1 MLRSL
6 YSGVSGM
13 KSQQSKLDVISNN
26 IANANTVGFKSSRAN
41 FSDILSQTTAN
52 AARPRP
58 AAGVGGIDGQQI
70 GLGVQVGAID
80 TDMGQGIQS
89 TTGRALDLY
98 INGNGFLVFQ
108 RDASNAHVYSRNGAL
123 KVDADNYLTNADGLR
138 VMGRLPGQAA
148 NAPLQP
154 LQIPATNAAGEKL
167 VAGHISI
174 GPDGAVTAR
183 YGAEDE
189 TVGQVQIATFSNA
202 AGLSKIGNSAYEV
215 SQDSGAEN
223 LVQPGQDGSNTLL
236 AGTLEDSN
244 VDLAQEFSDMIVTS
258 RAYQANAR
266 SITTSDE
273 MLQELI
279 NLKR

>member
-13 KSQQSKLDVISNN
+13 KSQQTRLDVISNN
-26 IANANTVGFKSSRAN
+26 IANANTIGFKSSRAN

-52 AARPRP
+52 ASGPR
-58 AAGVGGIDGQQI
+58 ATVGGIDGKQV

-80 TDMGQGIQS
+80 TDMGQGIQN

-98 INGNGFLVFQ
+98 INGSGFLVFE
-108 RDASNAHVYSRNGAL
+108 RDGNNGQVYSRNGAL
-123 KVDADNYLTNADGLR
+123 KIDANGNLTNADGLR
-138 VMGRLPGQAA
+138 VMGYAPGQEGGALT
-148 NAPLQP
+148 PITVPTQ
-154 LQIPATNAAGEKL
+154 NAAGEKL
-167 VAGHISI
+167 VEGHVSI
-174 GPDGAVTAR
+174 GPDGKVTAR

-189 TVGQVQIATFSNA
+189 VIGTVSIATFSNP
-202 AGLSKIGNSAYEV
+202 AGLSKIGNSTYEI
-215 SQDSGAEN
+215 SQDSGNANN
-223 LVQPGQDGSNTLL
+223 LVPGTDGTNTLL

>member
-13 KSQQSKLDVISNN
+13 KSQQTRLDVISNN
-26 IANANTVGFKSSRAN
+26 IANANTIGFKSSRAN

-52 AARPRP
+52 ASGPR
-58 AAGVGGIDGQQI
+58 ATVGGIDGKQV

-80 TDMGQGIQS
+80 TDMGQGIQN

-98 INGNGFLVFQ
+98 INGSGFLVFE
-108 RDASNAHVYSRNGAL
+108 RDGNNGQVYSRNGAL
-123 KVDADNYLTNADGLR
+123 KIDANGNLTNADGLR
-138 VMGRLPGQAA
+138 VMGYAPGKEGGALT
-148 NAPLQP
+148 P
-154 LQIPATNAAGEKL
+154 ITVPAQNAAGEKL
-167 VAGHISI
+167 VEGHVSI
-174 GPDGAVTAR
+174 GPDGKVTAR

-189 TVGQVQIATFSNA
+189 VIGTVSIATFSNP
-202 AGLSKIGNSAYEV
+202 AGLSKIGNSTYEI
-215 SQDSGAEN
+215 SQDSGNANN
-223 LVQPGQDGSNTLL
+223 LVPGTDGTNTLL

>member
-13 KSQQSKLDVISNN
+13 KSQQTKLDVISNN
-26 IANANTVGFKSSRAN
+26 IANANTIGYKSSRAN

-52 AARPRP
+52 AARPRND
-58 AAGVGGIDGQQI
+58 VGGIDGKQV

-80 TDMGQGIQS
+80 TDTGQGIQS

-98 INGNGFLVFQ
+98 INGSGYLVFQ
-108 RDASNAHVYSRNGAL
+108 QDGNNGHVYSRNGAL
-123 KVDADNYLTNADGLR
+123 KVDANGNLTNADGLK
-138 VMGRLPGQAA
+138 VLGANNQPITIPETMG
-148 NAPLQP
+148 
-154 LQIPATNAAGEKL
+154 GEKL
-167 VAGHISI
+167 VDGHIAI
-174 GPDGAVTAR
+174 GPDGTVTAR
-183 YGAEDE
+183 YGAEDQVVG
-189 TVGQVQIATFSNA
+189 TVAIATFRNA
-202 AGLSKIGNSAYEV
+202 AGLSKVGNSTYEI
-215 SQDSGAEN
+215 SQDSGPEN
-223 LVQPGQDGSNTLL
+223 IVTPGTDGTNTLL

>member
-13 KSQQSKLDVISNN
+13 KSQQTRLDVISNN
-26 IANANTVGFKSSRAN
+26 IANANTIGFKSSRAN

-52 AARPRP
+52 ASGPR
-58 AAGVGGIDGQQI
+58 ATVGGIDGKQV

-80 TDMGQGIQS
+80 TDMGQGIQN

-98 INGNGFLVFQ
+98 INGSGFLVFE
-108 RDASNAHVYSRNGAL
+108 RDGNNGQVYSRNGAL
-123 KVDADNYLTNADGLR
+123 KIDANGNLTNADGLR
-138 VMGRLPGQAA
+138 VMGYAPGKEGGAL
-148 NAPLQP
+148 AP
-154 LQIPATNAAGEKL
+154 ITVPAQNAAGEKL
-167 VAGHISI
+167 VEGHVSI
-174 GPDGAVTAR
+174 GPDGKVTAR

-189 TVGQVQIATFSNA
+189 VIGTVSIATFSNP
-202 AGLSKIGNSAYEV
+202 AGLSKIGNSTYEI
-215 SQDSGAEN
+215 SQDSGNANN
-223 LVQPGQDGSNTLL
+223 LVPGTDGTNTLL

>member
-13 KSQQSKLDVISNN
+13 KSQQTRLDVISNN
-26 IANANTVGFKSSRAN
+26 IANANTIGFKSSRAN

-52 AARPRP
+52 AARPRND
-58 AAGVGGIDGQQI
+58 VGGIDGKQI

-123 KVDADNYLTNADGLR
+123 KVDSDGYLTNSDGLR
-138 VMGRLPGQAA
+138 VMGHLAGQTGALE
-148 NAPLQP
+148 PIK
-154 LQIPATNAAGEKL
+154 IPAEMGGEKL
-167 VAGHISI
+167 AAGHISI
-174 GPDGAVTAR
+174 GPDGTVTAR
-183 YGAEDE
+183 YGAEDQ
-189 TVGQVQIATFSNA
+189 TVGTVGLATFSNA
-202 AGLSKIGNSAYEV
+202 AGLSKIGNSTYEV
-215 SQDSGAEN
+215 SQDSGEEV
-223 LVQPGQDGSNTLL
+223 LVQPGQDGTNTLL

>member
-13 KSQQSKLDVISNN
+13 KSQQTRLDVISNN
-26 IANANTVGFKSSRAN
+26 IANANTIGFKSSRAN

-52 AARPRP
+52 ASGPRET
-58 AAGVGGIDGQQI
+58 VGGIDGKQV

-80 TDMGQGIQS
+80 TDMGQGIQN

-98 INGNGFLVFQ
+98 INGSGFLVFQ
-108 RDASNAHVYSRNGAL
+108 RDGNNGQVYSRNGAL
-123 KVDADNYLTNADGLR
+123 KVDSDGNLTNADGLI
-138 VMGRLPGQAA
+138 VMGYAPGQEGGELT
-148 NAPLQP
+148 PIKIQD
-154 LQIPATNAAGEKL
+154 TNAAGDNL
-167 VAGHISI
+167 VEGHVSI
-174 GPDGAVTAR
+174 GPDGKVTAR
-183 YGAEDE
+183 YGAKDE
-189 TVGQVQIATFSNA
+189 VIGTVAIATFSNP
-202 AGLSKIGNSAYEV
+202 AGLSKIGNSTYEV
-215 SQDSGAEN
+215 SQDSGDANN
-223 LVQPGQDGSNTLL
+223 LVPGTDGTNTLL

>member
-13 KSQQSKLDVISNN
+13 KSQQTRLDVISNN
-26 IANANTVGFKSSRAN
+26 IANANTIGFKSSRAN

-52 AARPRP
+52 ASGPR
-58 AAGVGGIDGQQI
+58 ATVGGIDGKQV

-80 TDMGQGIQS
+80 KDMGQGIQN

-98 INGNGFLVFQ
+98 INGSGFLVFE
-108 RDASNAHVYSRNGAL
+108 RDGNNGQVYSRNGAL
-123 KVDADNYLTNADGLR
+123 KIDANGNLTNADGLR
-138 VMGRLPGQAA
+138 VMGYAPGQEGGALT
-148 NAPLQP
+148 P
-154 LQIPATNAAGEKL
+154 ITVPAQNAAGEKL
-167 VAGHISI
+167 VEGHVSI
-174 GPDGAVTAR
+174 GPDGKVTAR

-189 TVGQVQIATFSNA
+189 VIGTVSIATFSNP
-202 AGLSKIGNSAYEV
+202 AGLSKIGNSTYEI
-215 SQDSGAEN
+215 SQDSGNANN
-223 LVQPGQDGSNTLL
+223 LVPGTDGTNTLL

>member
-13 KSQQSKLDVISNN
+13 KSQQTRLDVISNN
-26 IANANTVGFKSSRAN
+26 IANANTIGFKSSRAN

-52 AARPRP
+52 ASGPR
-58 AAGVGGIDGQQI
+58 ATVGGIDGKQV

-80 TDMGQGIQS
+80 TDMGQGIQN

-98 INGNGFLVFQ
+98 INGSGFLVFQ
-108 RDASNAHVYSRNGAL
+108 RDGNNGQVYSRNGAL
-123 KVDADNYLTNADGLR
+123 KVDSAGNLTNADGLI
-138 VMGRLPGQAA
+138 VMGYAPGQEGGALT
-148 NAPLQP
+148 PIK
-154 LQIPATNAAGEKL
+154 IPDTNAAGDKL
-167 VAGHISI
+167 VEGHVSI
-174 GPDGAVTAR
+174 GPDGKVTAR
-183 YGAEDE
+183 YGAKDE
-189 TVGQVQIATFSNA
+189 VIGTVAIATFNNP
-202 AGLSKIGNSAYEV
+202 AGLSKIGNSTYEG
-215 SQDSGAEN
+215 SQDSGDANN
-223 LVQPGQDGSNTLL
+223 LVPGTDGTNTLL

>member
-13 KSQQSKLDVISNN
+13 KSQQTRLDVISNN
-26 IANANTVGFKSSRAN
+26 IANANTIGFKSSRAN
-41 FSDILSQTTAN
+41 FSDILSQTTGN
-52 AARPRP
+52 AADPR
-58 AAGVGGIDGQQI
+58 ADVGGIDGKQV

-80 TDMGQGIQS
+80 TDTSQGIQN

-98 INGNGFLVFQ
+98 INGNGYLIFQ

-123 KVDADNYLTNADGLR
+123 KLDSQNYLTNSDGLR
-138 VMGRLPGQAA
+138 LMGIPADGT
-148 NAPLQP
+148 NIAPLQV
-154 LQIPATNAAGEKL
+154 PATMNGQAL
-167 VAGHISI
+167 VQGRVSI
-174 GPDGAVTAR
+174 GPDGTVKAR
-183 YGAEDE
+183 YGTEDQV
-189 TVGQVQIATFSNA
+189 VGQVQLATFVNA
-202 AGLSKIGNSAYEV
+202 AGLSKIGNSTYEAAA
-215 SQDSGAEN
+215 DSGQEVA
-223 LVQPGQDGSNTLL
+223 VVPGDDGTNTLL

-266 SITTSDE
+266 SISTSDE
-273 MLQELI
+273 MLQELV

>member
-13 KSQQSKLDVISNN
+13 KSQQTRLDVISNN
-26 IANANTVGFKSSRAN
+26 IANANTIGFKSSRAN

-52 AARPRP
+52 ASGPR
-58 AAGVGGIDGQQI
+58 ATVGGIDGKQV

-80 TDMGQGIQS
+80 TDMGQGIQN

-98 INGNGFLVFQ
+98 INGSGFLVFE
-108 RDASNAHVYSRNGAL
+108 RDGNNGQVYSRNGAL
-123 KVDADNYLTNADGLR
+123 KIDANGNLTNADGLR
-138 VMGRLPGQAA
+138 VMGYAPGGALT
-148 NAPLQP
+148 P
-154 LQIPATNAAGEKL
+154 ITVPAQNAAGEKL
-167 VAGHISI
+167 VEGHVSI
-174 GPDGAVTAR
+174 GPDGKVTAR

-189 TVGQVQIATFSNA
+189 VIGTVSIATFSNP
-202 AGLSKIGNSAYEV
+202 AGLSKIGNSTYEI
-215 SQDSGAEN
+215 SQDSGNANN
-223 LVQPGQDGSNTLL
+223 LVPGTDGTNTLL

>member
-13 KSQQSKLDVISNN
+13 KSQQTRLDVISNN
-26 IANANTVGFKSSRAN
+26 IANANTIGFKSSRAN

-52 AARPRP
+52 ASGPR
-58 AAGVGGIDGQQI
+58 ATVGGIDGKQV

-80 TDMGQGIQS
+80 TDMGQGIQN

-98 INGNGFLVFQ
+98 INGSGFLVFE
-108 RDASNAHVYSRNGAL
+108 RDGNNGQVYSRNGAL
-123 KVDADNYLTNADGLR
+123 KIDANGNLTNADGLR
-138 VMGRLPGQAA
+138 VMGYAPGKEGGALT
-148 NAPLQP
+148 P
-154 LQIPATNAAGEKL
+154 ITVPAQNAAGEKL
-167 VAGHISI
+167 VEGHVSI
-174 GPDGAVTAR
+174 GPDGKVTAR

-189 TVGQVQIATFSNA
+189 VIGTVSIATFSNP
-202 AGLSKIGNSAYEV
+202 AGLSKIGNSTYEI
-215 SQDSGAEN
+215 SQDSGNANN
-223 LVQPGQDGSNTLL
+223 LVPGTDGTNILL